1 MNEIIQFLS
10 GIGISDYVT
19 SEKEIAERIE
29 GSNTYHTHD
38 ARSAAF
44 YAFGKANRENKPVA
58 LIINGEFLPNVY
70 TAVTEAWFQK
80 TRLVIAAIYDKYSS
94 ICCGYMDRCVINNI
108 ITDKNDIYNI
118 ATKDLLVSGPV
129 LLNIF
134 GVSLNKREFQ
144 YTEVLNCLNAVAD
157 KGTEVFCYSSNND
170 DYINLNIKSIDVKHK
185 YGMLSKYWGYT
196 IAAEKKTILCCSAG
210 CIALDMNIFNSRY
223 TTENIKIIVID
234 REGIIN
240 NNNIDKWIESNNI
253 TCRIINAVT
262 IEDIK
267 SFYNEKCASV
277 LVIRKEMN

>member
-1 MNEIIQFLS
+1 MNEIIQYLS

-29 GSNTYHTHD
+29 GFNTYHTHD

-44 YAFGKANRENKPVA
+44 YAFGKANRENKLVA
-58 LIINGEFLPNVY
+58 LIINGEYLPNVY

-80 TRLVIAAIYDKYSS
+80 TRLVIVAIYDKYSN
-94 ICCGYMDRCVINNI
+94 IRCGYMDRCVINNI
-108 ITDKNDIYNI
+108 ITEKKDINNV
-118 ATKDLLVSGPV
+118 AAKDLLVRGPV

-134 GVSLNKREFQ
+134 GVSLSKGEFQ
-144 YTEVLNCLNAVAD
+144 YTELLKTLNAVAD

-196 IAAEKKTILCCSAG
+196 IAAEKRAILCCSAD
-210 CIALDMNIFNSRY
+210 CVALDMNIFNSRY
-223 TTENIKIIVID
+223 TTENIKIIVVD

-240 NNNIDKWIESNNI
+240 NNNIDTWIESNNI

-262 IEDIK
+262 IDEIK
-267 SFYNEKCASV
+267 SFYNEKCASI
-277 LVIRKEMN
+277 LVIREEMN